1 MAKGGAQSMA
11 YGYNKTLA
19 YLGTKSIAQN
29 ESQSITYGG
38 DNRMAHS
45 VHSKNIAPDHSL
57 GFFKGSSA
65 KGIKQLD
72 AVRNRVH
79 NQVDLN
85 CNVNR
90 GSITDDP
97 FFDSYMTN

>member
-1 MAKGGAQSMA
+1 MA

-29 ESQSITYGG
+29 ESQSITYSG
-38 DNRMAHS
+38 DNRM
-45 VHSKNIAPDHSL
+45 VHSKLAPNHSL

-72 AVRNRVH
+72 ANRNRVH

-85 CNVNR
+85 FNVNR
-90 GSITDDP
+90 GSVTDDP